1 MPEELQKQFST
12 KRSNKN
18 LLFIPQSLPEL
29 ENAYI
34 AFLKTLTSSWF
45 QYKIFF
51 SYVFCFL
58 LNLDIDMG

>member
-1 MPEELQKQFST
+1 MPEELQKQFNT

-34 AFLKTLTSSWF
+34 ALLKTLTSS
-45 QYKIFF
+45 
-51 SYVFCFL
+51 
-58 LNLDIDMG
+58 